1 MKRRT
6 LSSLLLV
13 AGIALLVLGYFEPQ
27 IKARFATVVAD
38 NTPPVFVV
46 ATLSPKD
53 GAVYGAPISTIQ
65 AGVNDLESGVTSVVA
80 SIDGTAY
87 VMQLRYGDA
96 YQGAWYWSLVTA
108 ISAEGQHSITYV
120 ATNGVGLQ
128 TTYTGSFS
136 ISTVVQGT
144 WHINGE
150 EITSPDQIVYSSSL
164 TVTFTF
170 SKTSGPT
177 ITSCSIVE
185 GGTTLLTLASVDSST
200 WSGSFTFVG
209 GKHTLALTATTGTGS
224 FIMATLN
231 LDLGG
236 FLNFATE
243 QIVMFGAGACCLGAG
258 GYLRLPK
265 KKGLVRVR
273 LY

>member
-1 MKRRT
+1 MKRQT
-6 LSSLLLV
+6 LSSLLLI
-13 AGIALLVLGYFEPQ
+13 AGIALLILGYFEPQ
-27 IKARFATVVAD
+27 IKARLTTVVVD
-38 NTPPVFVV
+38 DTPPVFMVPS
-46 ATLSPKD
+46 LLPKA
-53 GAVYGAPISTIQ
+53 GAVYGTPITKIQ
-65 AGVNDLESGVTSVVA
+65 AGVNDPESGVTSVVA
-80 SIDGTAY
+80 TVDGTTY
-87 VMQLRYGDA
+87 GMTLLYGDV
-96 YQGAWYWSLVTA
+96 YQGAWYWTLATP
-108 ISAEGQHSITYV
+108 ISVEGQHSITYV

-209 GKHTLALTATTGTGS
+209 GKHTLALTATTGSGS

-258 GYLRLPK
+258 GFLRLPK
-265 KKGLVRVR
+265 KKR
-273 LY
+273 